1 MSRQRT
7 GLGPVHVGDNCVA
20 WSVCGDIC
28 REKGGGAGKFLL
40 CSLVFSSTGRCF
52 RYLDMFSSDHV

>member
-1 MSRQRT
+1 MDGPLMSRQRT

-28 REKGGGAGKFLL
+28 REKGE
-40 CSLVFSSTGRCF
+40 VQISSCYVALSSPVLEGV
-52 RYLDMFSSDHV
+52 LDT